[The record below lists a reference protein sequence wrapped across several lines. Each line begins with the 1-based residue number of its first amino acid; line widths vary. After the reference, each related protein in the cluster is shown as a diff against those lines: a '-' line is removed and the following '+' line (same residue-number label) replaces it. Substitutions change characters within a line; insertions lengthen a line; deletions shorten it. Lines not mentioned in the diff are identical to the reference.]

1 MHGVI
6 ARTLASP
13 RVRRSWRKVPTV
25 PAEHRCLA
33 SCPPAEG
40 SVPGLRWGHGVQ
52 PSDGTSRAN
61 PTEWVAGPG

>member
-33 SCPPAEG
+33 SCPPAER
-40 SVPGLRWGHGVQ
+40 SAPRLNRGHGMQ
-52 PSDGTSRAN
+52 PSGGTSRAN
-61 PTEWVAGPG
+61 PTEQVAGSG